1 MTSTA
6 WTYNSALFSTSTA
19 SSNTMIVRRL
29 IGDVLV
35 GDQQLQDGEINYAV
49 AQFANLWLA
58 GAECCRWISAQYSRK
73 VDLVQGELKTNYSMQ
88 ATAYGLRAR
97 ELTEQGM
104 GRGAGAMPYAG
115 GISASDKGA
124 VVSDPDRVTPQFN
137 IGMQDN
143 LIPTGVGSAN
153 ETPGNP
159 SGGNGNDGT
168 GPAGSSTP

>member
-1 MTSTA
+1 MSSTA

-29 IGDVLV
+29 IGDVLT

-73 VDLVQGELKTNYSMQ
+73 VDLVQGELKTNYSNQ
-88 ATAYGLRAR
+88 AVAYSARSR

-104 GRGAGAMPYAG
+104 NRGAGAMPFAG
-115 GISASDKGA
+115 GISVTDKGDA
-124 VVSDPDRVTPQFN
+124 VQDPDRVTPQFG
-137 IGMQDN
+137 IGMNDN
-143 LIPTGVGSAN
+143 LIPTGVGVGN

-159 SGGNGNDGT
+159 SGGNGGEGS
-168 GPAGSSTP
+168 GPAGSATP